1 MIDRIAYTAMTG
13 AKHTMGQL
21 ANTSHN
27 MANVHTPGF
36 REIVTAFRAV
46 PLEGEQADSRAFVV
60 DSSPT
65 AMFNPGP
72 IETTDN
78 PFDFAISGNGFFAV
92 QRPDG
97 SEVYTRNGRFFRDEN
112 GVLKIGRDISVV
124 GEGGL
129 ITIPA
134 NAEVEVSRNG
144 LVWVRQ
150 NGEQRMNQIAQI
162 KLTNPSV
169 TELTRADDGFF
180 ELPTN
185 QPPAP
190 IDPSVRVVQGAYETS
205 NVSAA
210 SAMVQMINQTRMFEL
225 NMRVIQT
232 AEQNARQANI
242 IMTMSNF

>member
-72 IETTDN
+72 IESTDN
-78 PFDFAISGNGFFAV
+78 PFDFAISGDGFFAIR
-92 QRPDG
+92 RPDG
-97 SEVYTRNGRFFRDEN
+97 SEAYTRNGRFFRDEN

-124 GEGGL
+124 GEGGE

-162 KLTNPSV
+162 KLVNPS
-169 TELTRADDGFF
+169 TRELTRADDGFF
-180 ELPTN
+180 ELPKN

-190 IDPSVRVVQGAYETS
+190 IDPSVRVVQGSYETS

-210 SAMVQMINQTRMFEL
+210 GAMVQMINQTRMFEL

-242 IMTMSNF
+242 IMTLSNF

>member
-13 AKHTMGQL
+13 AKHSMGQL

-27 MANVHTPGF
+27 MSNVHTPGF

-72 IETTDN
+72 IESTDN
-78 PFDFAISGNGFFAV
+78 PFDFAISGDGFFAV

-112 GVLKIGRDISVV
+112 GVLKIGRDIAVV
-124 GEGGL
+124 GEGGQ

-134 NAEVEVSRNG
+134 NSEVEVSRNG

-162 KLTNPSV
+162 KLVNPSIR
-169 TELTRADDGFF
+169 TLTRADDGFF
-180 ELPTN
+180 ELPQD

-190 IDPSVRVVQGAYETS
+190 LDPSVRVVQGASETS
-205 NVSAA
+205 NVSIAN
-210 SAMVQMINQTRMFEL
+210 AMVQMINQTRMFEL

-232 AEQNARQANI
+232 AEQNSRQANI
-242 IMTMSNF
+242 LMTLSNF

>member
-46 PLEGEQADSRAFVV
+46 PVEGEQADSRAFVV

-72 IETTDN
+72 IESTDN
-78 PFDFAISGNGFFAV
+78 PFDFAISGDGFFAIR
-92 QRPDG
+92 RPDG
-97 SEVYTRNGRFFRDEN
+97 SEAYTRNGRFFRDEN

-124 GEGGL
+124 GEGGE

-134 NAEVEVSRNG
+134 NAEVEVGRNG

-162 KLTNPSV
+162 KLVNPS
-169 TELTRADDGFF
+169 TRELTRADDGFF
-180 ELPTN
+180 ELPKD

-190 IDPSVRVVQGAYETS
+190 LDPSVRVVQGSYETS

-210 SAMVQMINQTRMFEL
+210 GAMVQMINQTRMFEL

-242 IMTMSNF
+242 IMTLSNF

>member
-27 MANVHTPGF
+27 MSNVHTPGF

-78 PFDFAISGNGFFAV
+78 PLDFAIAGDGFFAV
-92 QRPDG
+92 RRADG

-112 GVLKIGRDISVV
+112 GILKIGRDISVM
-124 GEGGL
+124 GEGGQ
-129 ITIPA
+129 ITIPV

-144 LVWVRQ
+144 LVWIRE

-162 KLTNPSV
+162 KLVNPNIRD
-169 TELTRADDGFF
+169 LTRADDGFF
-180 ELPTN
+180 ELPAT

-190 IDPSVRVVQGAYETS
+190 LDASVRVTQGMYGTS

-210 SAMVQMINQTRMFEL
+210 NAMVQMINQTRMFEL

-242 IMTMSNF
+242 LLTMSNF

>member
-60 DSSPT
+60 DSTPS
-65 AMFNPGP
+65 AMFSPGP
-72 IETTDN
+72 IEVTDN
-78 PFDFAISGNGFFAV
+78 PFDFSINGDGFFAV
-92 QRPDG
+92 RRADG

-112 GVLKIGRDISVV
+112 GVLKIGRDVTVV

-129 ITIPA
+129 ITIPP
-134 NAEVEVSRNG
+134 NAEVEVSKNG
-144 LVWVRQ
+144 VVWVRE
-150 NGEQRMNQIAQI
+150 NGEQRMNQVAQI
-162 KLTNPSV
+162 KLVNPNIRD
-169 TELTRADDGFF
+169 LARADDGFF
-180 ELPTN
+180 ELPKN
-185 QPPAP
+185 QPPATP
-190 IDPSVRVVQGAYETS
+190 DQSVQVIQRQYETS

-210 SAMVQMINQTRMFEL
+210 NAMVQMINQSRMFEL
-225 NMRVIQT
+225 NMRLIST
-232 AEQNARQANI
+232 AEQNARQANVLL
-242 IMTMSNF
+242 TMSNV

>member
-13 AKHTMGQL
+13 AKHSMGQL

-36 REIVTAFRAV
+36 REMVTAFRAV

-60 DSSPT
+60 DSTPT
-65 AMFNPGP
+65 AMFTPGP
-72 IETTDN
+72 IEVTDN
-78 PFDFAISGNGFFAV
+78 PFDFSINGDGFFAV
-92 QRPDG
+92 RRSDG

-112 GVLKIGRDISVV
+112 GVLKIGRDTSVV

-129 ITIPA
+129 ITIPP

-144 LVWVRQ
+144 VVWVRE
-150 NGEQRMNQIAQI
+150 NGEQRMNQVGQI
-162 KLTNPSV
+162 KLVNPNIRD
-169 TELTRADDGFF
+169 LARAEDGFF
-180 ELPTN
+180 ELPQD

-190 IDPSVRVVQGAYETS
+190 PDQSVRVVQRQYETS

-210 SAMVQMINQTRMFEL
+210 NAMVQMINQSRMFDL
-225 NMRVIQT
+225 NMRLIST
-232 AEQNARQANI
+232 AEQNARQANVLL
-242 IMTMSNF
+242 TMSNF

>member
-27 MANVHTPGF
+27 MANVHTPGY

-162 KLTNPSV
+162 KLVNPSV
-169 TELTRADDGFF
+169 SGLTRADDGFF
-180 ELPTN
+180 ELPRN
-185 QPPAP
+185 EPPAP
-190 IDPSVRVVQGAYETS
+190 IDPSVRVLQGSYETS

-210 SAMVQMINQTRMFEL
+210 NAMVQMINQTRMFEL

>member
-1 MIDRIAYTAMTG
+1 
-13 AKHTMGQL
+13 
-21 ANTSHN
+21 
-27 MANVHTPGF
+27 
-36 REIVTAFRAV
+36 
-46 PLEGEQADSRAFVV
+46 
-60 DSSPT
+60 
-65 AMFNPGP
+65 
-72 IETTDN
+72 
-78 PFDFAISGNGFFAV
+78 
-92 QRPDG
+92 
-97 SEVYTRNGRFFRDEN
+97 
-112 GVLKIGRDISVV
+112 
-124 GEGGL
+124 
-129 ITIPA
+129 
-134 NAEVEVSRNG
+134 
-144 LVWVRQ
+144 
-150 NGEQRMNQIAQI
+150 GEQRMNQIAQI

>member
-36 REIVTAFRAV
+36 REVVTAFRAV

-78 PFDFAISGNGFFAV
+78 PLDFAISGDGFFAV
-92 QRPDG
+92 RRPDG

-112 GVLKIGRDISVV
+112 GVLKIGRDVSVV
-124 GEGGL
+124 GEGGE

-134 NAEVEVSRNG
+134 NAEVEVGRNG

-150 NGEQRMNQIAQI
+150 SGEQRMNQIAQI
-162 KLTNPSV
+162 KLVNPGIRDLS
-169 TELTRADDGFF
+169 RAEDGFF
-180 ELPTN
+180 ALPVD

-190 IDPSVRVVQGAYETS
+190 IDPSVRIVQGSYETS

-210 SAMVQMINQTRMFEL
+210 GAMVQMINQTRMFEL

>member
-60 DSSPT
+60 DSTPS
-65 AMFNPGP
+65 AMFSPGP
-72 IETTDN
+72 IEVTDN
-78 PFDFAISGNGFFAV
+78 PFDFSINGDGFFAV
-92 QRPDG
+92 RRADG

-112 GVLKIGRDISVV
+112 GVLKIGRDVTVV

-129 ITIPA
+129 ITIPP
-134 NAEVEVSRNG
+134 NAEVEVSKNG
-144 LVWVRQ
+144 VVWVRE
-150 NGEQRMNQIAQI
+150 NGEQRMNQVAQI
-162 KLTNPSV
+162 KLVNPNIRD
-169 TELTRADDGFF
+169 LTRADDGFF
-180 ELPTN
+180 ELPKN
-185 QPPAP
+185 QPPATP
-190 IDPSVRVVQGAYETS
+190 DQSVQVIQRQYETS

-210 SAMVQMINQTRMFEL
+210 NAMVQMINQSRMFEL
-225 NMRVIQT
+225 NMRLIST
-232 AEQNARQANI
+232 AEQNARQANVLL
-242 IMTMSNF
+242 TMSNV

>member
-13 AKHTMGQL
+13 AKHAMGQL

-72 IETTDN
+72 IESTDN
-78 PFDFAISGNGFFAV
+78 PFDIAISTQGFFAV
-92 QRPDG
+92 RRGDG

-112 GVLKIGRDISVV
+112 GVLKLGRDVSVV
-124 GEGGL
+124 GEGGE

-134 NAEVEVSRNG
+134 GAEMEINHDG
-144 LVWVRQ
+144 TVWVRE
-150 NGEQRMNQIAQI
+150 NGEQRLNQVAQI
-162 KLTNPSV
+162 KLVNPNISDLV
-169 TELTRADDGFF
+169 RADDGFF
-180 ELPTN
+180 ELPKN
-185 QPPAP
+185 QPPAQL
-190 IDPSVRVVQGAYETS
+190 DPSVRVKQGMYETS

-232 AEQNARQANI
+232 AEQNSRQANI
-242 IMTMSNF
+242 LMTLSNF